1 MIPSFLKNNSKIYL
15 VAPSFGCTFSP
26 YNDRLLESIKILKNM
41 GYDIYIGPN
50 CFKNNNTASNTAKKR
65 AKEFMDA
72 YKSDVDLI
80 LSVGGGEVMCEIL
93 PYISFD
99 KIKKLKP
106 KWFMGYSDNTNLT
119 YTLTT
124 ICDIETIYGPHAPS
138 FYTYPLEYDT
148 LDAIRLLNGE
158 LEFNDY
164 GKWEYSTKKSDNP
177 LEPYHLNKNSKII
190 AHNYTAP
197 FNGRLIG
204 GCLDCLITLCGT
216 KYDNTINYI
225 NNHNEGIIFFLEAC
239 DLNSIQITR
248 ALFQLK
254 NSNWFK
260 NIKGF
265 IIGRSNN
272 YYDKSFGITPK
283 SAYLKALKDYNVPIL
298 LDVDLGHLGPSI
310 PLRCGAYAEI
320 SLINNR
326 LHISYTNSSNEEN

>member
-1 MIPSFLKNNSKIYL
+1 MIPSFLKDNSKIYL
-15 VAPSFGCTFSP
+15 VAPSFGCSYSP
-26 YNDRLLESIKILKNM
+26 YNDRLLESIKILKKL

-50 CFKNNNTASNTAKKR
+50 CFKNNKTSSNTPKLR

-80 LSVGGGEVMCEIL
+80 ISVGGGEVMCEIL
-93 PYISFD
+93 PYINFN

-148 LDAIRLLNGE
+148 KDAIRLLNGE
-158 LEFNDY
+158 LEFDDY
-164 GKWEYSTKKSDNP
+164 GKWEYQAKKYENP
-177 LEPYHLNKNSKII
+177 LEPYHLNKISKII
-190 AHNYTAP
+190 SYNYNNP
-197 FNGRLIG
+197 FSGRLIG

-216 KYDNTINYI
+216 KYDNTLNYI

-254 NSNWFK
+254 NANWFK

-272 YYDKSFGITPK
+272 YYDKSFGITPQK
-283 SAYLKALKDYNVPIL
+283 AYLKALREYNVPIL

-310 PLRCGAYAEI
+310 PLRCGAYTTI
-320 SLINNR
+320 SLIDNR